1 MRSLEGQYINM
12 GNKLFKAVFID
23 DKVSHFINVYTGDV
37 YDTYRVD
44 KTGVFL
50 KRSYKFDS
58 VRVGL
63 LYTGKVR
70 LLKRR

>member
-1 MRSLEGQYINM
+1 MLSLKGQYINK
-12 GNKLFKAVFID
+12 GNKLLRAVFID
-23 DKVSHFINVYTGDV
+23 DKVSCFIDVYTGDV

-44 KTGVFL
+44 KTGVLL

-63 LYTGKVR
+63 YTGKVR
-70 LLKRR
+70 LVKRR